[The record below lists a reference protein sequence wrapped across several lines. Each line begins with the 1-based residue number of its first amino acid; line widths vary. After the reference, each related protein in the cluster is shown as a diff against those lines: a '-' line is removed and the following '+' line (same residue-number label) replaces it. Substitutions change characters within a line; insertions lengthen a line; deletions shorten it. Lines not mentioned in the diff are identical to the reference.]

1 MATTLDVIADRVRSI
16 LAAAPFE
23 FQEAETPFS
32 FDLQPDGGIDRCFR
46 LVDAGANRIVGGFS
60 YSETRVDRSQI
71 WVARRYDGDAK
82 AAKRL
87 LTRDMHSITAAMVR
101 DGHAIS
107 GEYAVTDDGRLH
119 ELRADPGAEYAVLQ
133 LTVPVDYESQL

>member
-46 LVDAGANRIVGGFS
+46 LVDA
-60 YSETRVDRSQI
+60 
-71 WVARRYDGDAK
+71 
-82 AAKRL
+82 
-87 LTRDMHSITAAMVR
+87 
-101 DGHAIS
+101 
-107 GEYAVTDDGRLH
+107 VTDDGRLH